1 MQGSKNESHAHC
13 RTRCG
18 SAACA
23 LGGQRAGRQVDGVRA
38 VVKHGTIQVK
48 GDDQDNSV
56 AAYMTDLEDE
66 VAEVTAVYIRAAV
79 TELATLRGE
88 LFGPPLG

>member
-1 MQGSKNESHAHC
+1 
-13 RTRCG
+13 
-18 SAACA
+18 
-23 LGGQRAGRQVDGVRA
+23 
-38 VVKHGTIQVK
+38 VK

-56 AAYMTDLEDE
+56 TLRLAAYMTDLEDE

>member
-1 MQGSKNESHAHC
+1 MK
-13 RTRCG
+13 
-18 SAACA
+18 
-23 LGGQRAGRQVDGVRA
+23 GG
-38 VVKHGTIQVK
+38 
-48 GDDQDNSV
+48 DQDNSV
-56 AAYMTDLEDE
+56 TLRLAAYMTDLEDE